1 MRKIAIVGFVVALVI
16 FVAGAIMA
24 LLDFLIDW
32 EIYWKITGC
41 VGGLASVVGILGF
54 VSNPLADADIR
65 KLHSKSLKELA
76 ETAKQIESKEGEL
89 KQANDKVASLQLKSE
104 ELEVLVKKAS
114 LCLFYNDELQHNY
127 QKLLSLV
134 QKNQE
139 LKDLIVNI
147 QQTEEDAKALN
158 AEIEQNDDV
167 KDIIDMINKA
177 KKSRI
182 AKHNMFEIIF
192 GSLEP
197 EITLSVRK

>member
-1 MRKIAIVGFVVALVI
+1 MRKIAIAGFFLALVI

-32 EIYWKITGC
+32 ELYWKITGC
-41 VGGLASVVGILGF
+41 VGGLASVVGILGL

-114 LCLFYNDELQHNY
+114 LSLYYNDELQHNY

-139 LKDLIVNI
+139 LKDVIVNI

-182 AKHNMFEIIF
+182 AKHNFFEIIF

>member
-1 MRKIAIVGFVVALVI
+1 MRKIAIAGFVVALVI

-65 KLHSKSLKELA
+65 KLHSKSLKGLA

-104 ELEVLVKKAS
+104 ELEVLVKKH
-114 LCLFYNDELQHNY
+114 LCVCSIMMNYSIITRNFYL
-127 QKLLSLV
+127 
-134 QKNQE
+134 
-139 LKDLIVNI
+139 
-147 QQTEEDAKALN
+147 
-158 AEIEQNDDV
+158 
-167 KDIIDMINKA
+167 
-177 KKSRI
+177 
-182 AKHNMFEIIF
+182 
-192 GSLEP
+192 
-197 EITLSVRK
+197 